1 MMLPPSLADRGAA
14 RSGGAVRVAAY
25 TDSNDLGGAE
35 KALATLVRGLGDWI
49 DVTVVGT
56 DPAIVQEVAAG
67 RDRAETRIV
76 RPVRSKWDL
85 RGSVAHLRM
94 MRELRPDVLHANL
107 PTPWSCQYAL
117 SAALLTPGVRTLAV
131 HHAIALP
138 ETQAQLRLNRLNLK
152 RLDAH
157 VAVSVASAGF
167 VERVVGLGEGAVR
180 VIYNGVPDV
189 PVTAGPRVADGPV
202 VGYVGRLAP
211 EKGLDVLL
219 RAIGSLPDVTTV
231 LIGDGPDRP
240 RLERLSRELGVS
252 DRVCMP
258 GWVEDPRPWYP
269 GFDVLA
275 LPSRSEALGIAA
287 IEAMLARLPVV
298 ASRVGGTPEVVVD
311 GDTGILVP
319 PDDHEALARAIRS
332 LLAAPALRGRMGES
346 GREIAL
352 RRFGLAPMLRSYES
366 IYRELLGPGRPS
378 DRESG

>member
-1 MMLPPSLADRGAA
+1 M
-14 RSGGAVRVAAY
+14 RVAAY

-49 DVTVVGT
+49 EVIVVGT
-56 DPAIVQEVAAG
+56 NPAIVREVAAG
-67 RDRAETRIV
+67 RDGAETRIV
-76 RPVRSKWDL
+76 RSVRSKWDL

-117 SAALLTPGVRTLAV
+117 GAALLTPGVRTLAV
-131 HHAIALP
+131 QHAIAP
-138 ETQAQLRLNRLNLK
+138 PHTRSQVRLNRLNLK
-152 RLDAH
+152 HLDAH
-157 VAVSVASAGF
+157 VAVSVAAAHF
-167 VERVVGLGEGAVR
+167 IERVVGLGEQAVR

-189 PVTAGPRVADGPV
+189 SVAARPRVTDGPV

-219 RAIGSLPDVTTV
+219 RAIRTLPDVTVV
-231 LIGDGPDRP
+231 LVGDGPDRP
-240 RLERLSRELGVS
+240 RLERLGRELGVS

-258 GWVEDPRPWYP
+258 GWVRDPRPWYP
-269 GFDVLA
+269 GFDVFA

-287 IEAMLARLPVV
+287 IEAMLATLPVV

-311 GDTGILVP
+311 GGTGILVP
-319 PDDHEALARAIRS
+319 PDDHEALAREIRS
-332 LLAAPALRGRMGES
+332 LLASPDLCSQMGER

-352 RRFGLAPMLRSYES
+352 RRFGVAPMLRSYES
-366 IYRELLGPGRPS
+366 IYRELLGPER
-378 DRESG
+378 RSG

>member
-1 MMLPPSLADRGAA
+1 MLPPSLADRGTA
-14 RSGGAVRVAAY
+14 RSDGAVRVAAY

-56 DPAIVQEVAAG
+56 DPAIVREVAAG

-76 RPVRSKWDL
+76 RSVRSKWDL

-157 VAVSVASAGF
+157 VAVSVASAAF

-189 PVTAGPRVADGPV
+189 PVTAAPRVADGPV

-231 LIGDGPDRP
+231 LVGDGPDRP
-240 RLERLSRELGVS
+240 RLERLGRQLGVS
-252 DRVCMP
+252 DRICMP
-258 GWVEDPRPWYP
+258 GWVKDPRPWYP

-319 PDDHEALARAIRS
+319 PDDHEALARGIRS
-332 LLAAPALRGRMGES
+332 LLAAPALRSKMGES

-352 RRFGLAPMLRSYES
+352 RRFGLPPMLRSYES
-366 IYRELLGPGRPS
+366 IYRELLGPERPS

>member
-1 MMLPPSLADRGAA
+1 M
-14 RSGGAVRVAAY
+14 RVAAY

-35 KALATLVRGLGDWI
+35 KALASVVRGLGDWI

-56 DPAIVQEVAAG
+56 NPAIVREVAAG
-67 RDRAETRIV
+67 RDGAETRIV
-76 RPVRSKWDL
+76 RSVRSKWDL

-117 SAALLTPGVRTLAV
+117 SAALLTPGVRTLGV
-131 HHAIALP
+131 QHAIAP
-138 ETQAQLRLNRLNLK
+138 PQTQTHLRLNRLNLK

-157 VAVSVASAGF
+157 VAVSVAAAAF
-167 VERVVGLGEGAVR
+167 VERVVGLGEEAVR

-189 PVTAGPRVADGPV
+189 SVAAVPRVADGPV

-219 RAIGSLPDVTTV
+219 RATGSLPDVTVV
-231 LIGDGPDRP
+231 LVGDGPDRL
-240 RLERLSRELGVS
+240 RLESLGRELGVS
-252 DRVCMP
+252 DRVVMP
-258 GWVEDPRPWYP
+258 GWVKDPGGWYP
-269 GFDVLA
+269 GFDVFA

-287 IEAMLARLPVV
+287 IEAMLATLPVV

-319 PDDHEALARAIRS
+319 PDDHEALAGGIRS
-332 LLAAPALRGRMGES
+332 LLASPALRSQMGDR

-352 RRFGLAPMLRSYES
+352 QRFGLAPMLRSYES
-366 IYRELLGPGRPS
+366 VYRELLRPARRP
-378 DRESG
+378 DLRSG